1 MITITRKELLALID
15 ESYAKNGYGF
25 HLGNGEAFR
34 QCADLDGTFA
44 RQYLES
50 LGFTVVSNGDNGR
63 NGYAITSCGLY
74 LSTNGYIHKV

>member
-1 MITITRKELLALID
+1 MITKQNLID
-15 ESYAKNGYGF
+15 MIEASYAKDGRGCSIGHSEGY
-25 HLGNGEAFR
+25 R

-50 LGFTVVSNGDNGR
+50 LGFEVVDNGDNGR
-63 NGYAITSCGLY
+63 NGYAITACGLY